1 MLQCNENRHE
11 KVVNPQPLTNAE
23 LDKLADVLKRLA
35 DKRAMNLE
43 TLDGFF
49 AALICGDAN
58 GHCPARFVG
67 EGFINFSRN
76 SASFT
81 TNPRVSAWLWHLRK
95 VFSSPHLNCSNA
107 PKPFGRTT
115 RRLQTSHGIFWSELV
130 LKAFITTRRPLT
142 QDELNGTFGHD
153 LTKLLDEAVRLG
165 LTISPSAQSDTEKL
179 TEAHMEYLVSHPIE
193 AANRVLVIEHF
204 VGRHVAELFKA
215 VRLKIATHR

>member
-1 MLQCNENRHE
+1 MASPQSIFLSPSELLQR
-11 KVVNPQPLTNAE
+11 AE
-23 LDKLADVLKRLA
+23 TFWTYHK
-35 DKRAMNLE
+35 
-43 TLDGFF
+43 
-49 AALICGDAN
+49 
-58 GHCPARFVG
+58 
-67 EGFINFSRN
+67 
-76 SASFT
+76 ASP
-81 TNPRVSAWLWHLRK
+81 NKPRYFLLCHA
-95 VFSSPHLNCSNA
+95 
-107 PKPFGRTT
+107 
-115 RRLQTSHGIFWSELV
+115 IELV

-165 LTISPSAQSDTEKL
+165 LTISPSAQSDIEKL